1 MIETSVVFPH
11 PLGPTSISNSPW
23 GMSRS
28 TPRSA
33 RATASPEPKS
43 RVTPRTWT
51 AGDWRAEEGIGIQP
65 WRREWKIDQPRKTI
79 AGSTMNTRR
88 IDRRLARST
97 IRKTATPVITSTCQ
111 GM

>member
-1 MIETSVVFPH
+1 MIETRVVFPQ
-11 PLGPTSISNSPW
+11 PLGPTSMSNSPW
-23 GMSRS
+23 GTSRS

-43 RVTPRTWT
+43 RATPRTWT
-51 AGDWRAEEGIGIQP
+51 AGDGGEAGGGIGREK
-65 WRREWKIDQPRKTI
+65 RREWEIDQPRKTI

>member
-23 GMSRS
+23 GMSRL

-33 RATASPEPKS
+33 RVTASPEPKS

-51 AGDWRAEEGIGIQP
+51 ADDWGTVGGIGIHP
-65 WRREWKIDQPRKTI
+65 
-79 AGSTMNTRR
+79 
-88 IDRRLARST
+88 
-97 IRKTATPVITSTCQ
+97 
-111 GM
+111 